1 MIQFNLHRYSSQ
13 KDDTLGV
20 LRNVM
25 FNYLAYTCED
35 ERRTN
40 KIKGETRIPAGSYR
54 LGIRQEVTPLTQ
66 KYLDDKRLPFFE
78 RHIEL
83 LNVPN
88 FVGVYIHLGNTDYD
102 TDGCILVG
110 DTPNN
115 NTLENGRISNSVSAY
130 KRFYELVYPML
141 KKGDQVIINII
152 DLD

>member
-1 MIQFNLHRYSSQ
+1 MIVFNLYRYSSQ
-13 KDDTLGV
+13 ADDTQGV
-20 LRNVM
+20 LRNAL
-25 FNYLAYTCED
+25 FNYLAYTIED
-35 ERRTN
+35 EFRLKKVR
-40 KIKGETRIPAGSYR
+40 GETRIPAGKYR

-66 KYLDDKRLPFFE
+66 KYLNDKRLPFFE

-88 FVGVYIHLGNTDYD
+88 FTGVYVHIGNTDDD

-115 NTLENGRISNSVSAY
+115 NTLESGRIMGSVSAY

-141 KKGDQVIINII
+141 KEGKVIEINII
-152 DLD
+152 DLM